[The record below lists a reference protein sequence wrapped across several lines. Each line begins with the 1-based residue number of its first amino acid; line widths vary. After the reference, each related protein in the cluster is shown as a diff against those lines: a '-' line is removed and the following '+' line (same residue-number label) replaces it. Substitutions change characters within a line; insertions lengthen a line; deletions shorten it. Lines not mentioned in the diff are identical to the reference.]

1 MKKLME
7 KRKMLDC
14 FYFSHDIDKMYVSRR
29 LCPLF
34 PYSHGIHQI
43 SVNASLE
50 FNHPPKHRFVESN
63 SDLI

>member
-7 KRKMLDC
+7 KRKILDC
-14 FYFSHDIDKMYVSRR
+14 FYYSHDIDKMYVSG

-50 FNHPPKHRFVESN
+50 
-63 SDLI
+63 I